1 MAGAITN
8 NNIIITNDIQK
19 ISEVL
24 FPRVRL
30 CYGEEGGYNYSRL
43 EQLGYEH
50 LYAFIIGNKSHD
62 RNGWISQNKTRE
74 DLFEA
79 IYTEPHLEAFID
91 NGDTYL
97 KQNGTR
103 GSLRWD
109 VTPMTY
115 PGGRCLTL
123 NFSKTNFKD
132 KATLVFN
139 HFNKVN
145 FTRNIELSITGSSS
159 SMSLFREISLKII

>member
-1 MAGAITN
+1 M
-8 NNIIITNDIQK
+8 
-19 ISEVL
+19 
-24 FPRVRL
+24 
-30 CYGEEGGYNYSRL
+30 
-43 EQLGYEH
+43 EQLGYKH
-50 LYAFIIGNKSHD
+50 LYAFIIGNKSQD
-62 RNGWISQNKTRE
+62 GNGWISKNKTRE

-79 IYTEPHLEAFID
+79 IYTEPHLEDFID
-91 NGDTYL
+91 NGETYL

-103 GSLRWD
+103 SSLSWD

-145 FTRNIELSITGSSS
+145 FTRNIELSITGYLS
-159 SMSLFREISLKII
+159 SMSLFRELFL

>member
-50 LYAFIIGNKSHD
+50 LYAFIIGNKSQD
-62 RNGWISQNKTRE
+62 GNGWISPNKTPK
-74 DLFEA
+74 DLFETV
-79 IYTEPHLEAFID
+79 YTAPHLETFISD
-91 NGDTYL
+91 NAYL
-97 KQNGTR
+97 VQNRTR
-103 GSLRWD
+103 TSLTWH

-123 NFSKTNFKD
+123 NISQTSSAN
-132 KATLVFN
+132 KATLIFN
-139 HFNKVN
+139 FNIPSHGEYTWRKH
-145 FTRNIELSITGSSS
+145 
-159 SMSLFREISLKII
+159 